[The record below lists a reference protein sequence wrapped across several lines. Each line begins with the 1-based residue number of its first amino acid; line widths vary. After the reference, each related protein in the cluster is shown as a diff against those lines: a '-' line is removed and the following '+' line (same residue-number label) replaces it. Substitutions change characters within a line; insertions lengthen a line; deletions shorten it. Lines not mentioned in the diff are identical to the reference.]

1 MTLLLSNIAESCKKI
16 LPVITDCVNRTAITA
31 IAFNTGF
38 TKRLKKFEPWLF
50 VCALFKSL
58 SNTDKGF
65 SLRRIHEEYC
75 ALTEIHHMVD
85 CKIEWEVFHDHLSK
99 PMIEDFIIE
108 VMNYCDS
115 KLGSTSY
122 HSYHLI
128 ITELQKRLSIKDLY
142 LQDGSIINE
151 KGQFTSSHK
160 PMNNEQKKL
169 QATVS
174 FKHMNMA
181 NFTIS
186 QASDSERDFL
196 PKGEMCNGMLLC
208 ADAGFI
214 DKTYFAHVIEN
225 KGYYIHKGKTNC
237 SYKILEAQQYKSKRN
252 KCILE
257 KIDVSDGDNPKSDKF
272 AGNYSYDFLVEVTID
287 KDTKIIM
294 RVIKYC
300 VPEFDRT
307 HNLFDNEK
315 SKYVFFYTNIESSS
329 LDLDQIAQIYR
340 LRWQSEIIFKLMKE
354 FCGLIKANTNR
365 MHLRRALLTMAVM
378 ILSVKQYI
386 GKIMELDLDGDISPF
401 KVASHSRTLID
412 EIISLCV
419 NIRVFKIKDI
429 FATTN
434 PIIVYAIRGISNVI
448 EGQTRRFK
456 KSPVGEIN
464 RKQGKSL
471 RCIINVIRR
480 PPVKTQLSDCRIGIV
495 AQQ

>member
-1 MTLLLSNIAESCKKI
+1 
-16 LPVITDCVNRTAITA
+16 
-31 IAFNTGF
+31 
-38 TKRLKKFEPWLF
+38 
-50 VCALFKSL
+50 
-58 SNTDKGF
+58 
-65 SLRRIHEEYC
+65 
-75 ALTEIHHMVD
+75 
-85 CKIEWEVFHDHLSK
+85 
-99 PMIEDFIIE
+99 
-108 VMNYCDS
+108 
-115 KLGSTSY
+115 
-122 HSYHLI
+122 
-128 ITELQKRLSIKDLY
+128 
-142 LQDGSIINE
+142 
-151 KGQFTSSHK
+151 
-160 PMNNEQKKL
+160 
-169 QATVS
+169 
-174 FKHMNMA
+174 
-181 NFTIS
+181 
-186 QASDSERDFL
+186 
-196 PKGEMCNGMLLC
+196 
-208 ADAGFI
+208 
-214 DKTYFAHVIEN
+214 
-225 KGYYIHKGKTNC
+225 
-237 SYKILEAQQYKSKRN
+237 
-252 KCILE
+252 
-257 KIDVSDGDNPKSDKF
+257 
-272 AGNYSYDFLVEVTID
+272 
-287 KDTKIIM
+287 M

-448 EGQTRRFK
+448 EGQTHRFK

-480 PPVKTQLSDCRIGIV
+480 PPLKTQLSDCRIGIV